1 MAARDREHKIRR
13 LRLREKTMVGL
24 EERSFIVTGGASGI
38 GKAAV
43 QMLIEA
49 GCFVTVADFDE
60 TAAQFVGS
68 LDKSGDGRAQFIRTD
83 VSQETSVRG
92 MVEAAV
98 AKYGRLHGAIN
109 SAGIGPRGKPIHEL
123 SADQWDSCLNVNL
136 RGIFLCVKHEIA
148 AMLDTGGGA
157 IVAVSSASGVMG
169 NLNSSEYCASKAGVT
184 GLVRGVAIDYAQRG
198 IRINSLLPGATDTP
212 LAHRARLDNPKIVGT
227 IPVPMGRMA
236 QPSEIAAGAVWMLSD
251 YASYMTGSCMTIDA
265 GMTIA

>member
-1 MAARDREHKIRR
+1 M
-13 LRLREKTMVGL
+13 LGL
-24 EERSFIVTGGASGI
+24 EERSFIVTGGGSGI

-43 QMLIEA
+43 QMLADA
-49 GCFVTVADFDE
+49 GCFVTVADLDE
-60 TAAQFVGS
+60 PVSREFIVS
-68 LDKSGDGRAQFIRTD
+68 INESGKGRAQFIRTD
-83 VSQETSVRG
+83 VSVESSVRD
-92 MVEAAV
+92 MVHAAV
-98 AKYGRLHGAIN
+98 ARYGRLHGAIN
-109 SAGIGPRGKPIHEL
+109 SAGIGPRGKPIHEM
-123 SADQWDSCLNVNL
+123 SADQWDTCVNVNL
-136 RGIFLCVKHEIA
+136 RGMFLCVKHEIA

-169 NLNSSEYCASKAGVT
+169 NINSSEYCASKAGVT

-212 LAHRARLDNPKIVGT
+212 LAHRARVDNPKIVGT

-236 QPSEIAAGAVWMLSD
+236 LPNEIAAGALWMLSD